1 MVLLR
6 TIGMHHD
13 NNYSFHT
20 VIYRTNGKHI
30 VYFNLKIGSLDE
42 FSIIS
47 IDYTKLT
54 QIQKM
59 YWEQISIIH
68 L

>member
-6 TIGMHHD
+6 TIGMYHD
-13 NNYSFHT
+13 NNYSFQS
-20 VIYRTNGKHI
+20 VFYRTNGKHI
-30 VYFNLKIGSLDE
+30 VYSNLKIGSLAE

-47 IDYTKLT
+47 IDDTKLT
-54 QIQKM
+54 QIQKN
-59 YWEQISIIH
+59 SIIY